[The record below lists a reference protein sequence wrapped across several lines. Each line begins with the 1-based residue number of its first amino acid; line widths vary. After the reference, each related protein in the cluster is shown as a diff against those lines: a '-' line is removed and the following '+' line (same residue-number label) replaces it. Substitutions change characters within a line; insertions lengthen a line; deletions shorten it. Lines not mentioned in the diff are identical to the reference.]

1 MFTKRIT
8 EYISDDSYRAFQE
21 VLVSNPHSGKVIKNC
36 DGARKIRWM
45 LDGRGK
51 SGSIRVIYVY
61 KPLSQVFYML
71 YAYDKDMQADLTDEQ
86 KKVLLEVIREL
97 I

>member
-1 MFTKRIT
+1 MRFIETKVFTKRIT

-21 VLVSNPHSGKVIKNC
+21 VLVSNPHSGKV
-36 DGARKIRWM
+36 
-45 LDGRGK
+45 
-51 SGSIRVIYVY
+51 
-61 KPLSQVFYML
+61 
-71 YAYDKDMQADLTDEQ
+71 MQADLTDEQ